1 MTLRVLVV
9 GDPYMPV
16 SAYASAL
23 AGLDGRVELTTMQI
37 DDVTLR
43 AAGHRVRARAARVR
57 G

>member
-23 AGLDGRVELTTMQI
+23 AGLDGGLSRC
-37 DDVTLR
+37 
-43 AAGHRVRARAARVR
+43 ARAHELR
-57 G
+57 GQLQEVPRA